1 MTMKKIWAS
10 RKEFTEADKKKVLE
24 ERQKELMK
32 RGLKLNEQGY
42 IEKMTQEE
50 IDMLKKSLL
59 NLES

>member
-1 MTMKKIWAS
+1 MAMKKIWAS

-50 IDMLKKSLL
+50 IELLKKSLL